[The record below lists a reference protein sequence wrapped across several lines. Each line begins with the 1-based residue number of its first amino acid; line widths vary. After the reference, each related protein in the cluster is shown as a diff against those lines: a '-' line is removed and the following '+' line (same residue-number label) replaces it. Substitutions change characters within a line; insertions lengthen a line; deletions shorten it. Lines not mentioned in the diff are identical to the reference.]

1 MSDQLHRAR
10 RPAKRRRKSTV
21 LPVLSQLLKNP
32 LSAICLSVVVFFVLV
47 MLFADLIVP
56 YENGIRMDGACRLLK
71 PCAEHIFGCD
81 SMGRDMFARM
91 VHGTRASLSMG
102 IGVTAFVMVIGT
114 VLGAISAYY
123 GGIVD
128 MVIMRIC
135 DLFLCIPGILM
146 ALALV
151 AALGP
156 GRNNLLIAISISSIP
171 GVTRQFRAL
180 MLNTLSNDYI
190 TAAKAYGA
198 WDWTIIRKH
207 VLPNVMAYIVLTA
220 TSSIAGMIM
229 QISGLSYIG
238 MGIQHPEP
246 EWGAM
251 LSDSRGYLFEAP
263 HLMLIPGIT
272 ILVVSLALNL
282 LGDALRDALD
292 PRLKAD

>member
-1 MSDQLHRAR
+1 MNERLQPR
-10 RPAKRRRKSTV
+10 RPAGRRRNSTFLRV
-21 LPVLSQLLKNP
+21 MGQLLRDP
-32 LSAICLSVVVFFVLV
+32 LSAACLLVVVFFILV
-47 MLFADLIVP
+47 MIFADQIVP
-56 YENGIRMDGACRLLK
+56 YELGIKLNGKTKLLK

-81 SMGRDMFARM
+81 HLGRDMFSRM
-91 VHGTRASLSMG
+91 VHGTRTSLSMG
-102 IGVTAFVMVIGT
+102 ITVTAVVMVVGT
-114 VLGAISAYY
+114 FLGAVCAYY
-123 GGIVD
+123 GGVLD
-128 MVIMRIC
+128 MVVMRIC

-156 GRNNLLIAISISSIP
+156 GRNNLLIAIGISSIP

-180 MLNTLSNDYI
+180 MLNVISNDYI
-190 TAAKAYGA
+190 TAARAAGA
-198 WDWTIIRKH
+198 RDFYIICKH

-238 MGIQHPEP
+238 MGIQQPEP

-251 LSDSRGYLFEAP
+251 LSEARSFMAEAP
-263 HLMLIPGIT
+263 HLILIPAVT
-272 ILVVSLALNL
+272 ILIVSLALNL

-292 PRLKAD
+292 PRLRAK

>member
-1 MSDQLHRAR
+1 MH
-10 RPAKRRRKSTV
+10 
-21 LPVLSQLLKNP
+21 
-32 LSAICLSVVVFFVLV
+32 LSAACLLFVVFLVFVII
-47 MLFADLIVP
+47 FAERIVP
-56 YENGIRMDGACRLLK
+56 YELGIKMNGSARLLK

-81 SMGRDMFARM
+81 NLGRDMFSRM
-91 VHGTRASLSMG
+91 IHGTRNSLSMG
-102 IGVTAFVMVIGT
+102 IGVTAVVMLAGT
-114 VLGAISAYY
+114 LLGAICAYY
-123 GGIVD
+123 GGVLD

-156 GRNNLLIAISISSIP
+156 GRKNLLIAIGISSIP

-180 MLNTLSNDYI
+180 MLNVISNDYI
-190 TAAKAYGA
+190 TAARAAGA
-198 WDWTIIRKH
+198 RDFHIIVRH
-207 VLPNVMAYIVLTA
+207 VLPNVLPYIVLTA

-251 LSDSRGYLFEAP
+251 LSDARSFLADAP
-263 HLMLIPGIT
+263 HLMIIPAVT
-272 ILVVSLALNL
+272 ILLVSLAFNL
-282 LGDALRDALD
+282 LGDAMRDALD
-292 PRLKAD
+292 PRLKRD

>member
-1 MSDQLHRAR
+1 MNERLKS
-10 RPAKRRRKSTV
+10 RPPVKRRRKSTTLRV
-21 LPVLSQLLKNP
+21 LKELMKNP
-32 LSAICLSVVVFFVLV
+32 LSAACLLFVVFLILV
-47 MLFADLIVP
+47 IIFANKIVP
-56 YENGIRMDGACRLLK
+56 YELGIKMNGSARLLK

-81 SMGRDMFARM
+81 NLGRDMFSRM
-91 VHGTRASLSMG
+91 IHGTRASMSMG
-102 IGVTAFVMVIGT
+102 LGVTAVVIAIGT
-114 VLGAISAYY
+114 LLGALCAYY
-123 GGIVD
+123 GGVLD
-128 MVIMRIC
+128 MVVMRIC

-156 GRNNLLIAISISSIP
+156 GRKNLLIAIGISSIP

-180 MLNTLSNDYI
+180 MLNVISNDYI
-190 TAAKAYGA
+190 TAARAAGA
-198 WDWTIIRKH
+198 RDLYIICKH

-251 LSDSRGYLFEAP
+251 LSEARTYLADGP
-263 HLMLIPGIT
+263 HMMLIPAAT
-272 ILVVSLALNL
+272 ILIVSLAFNL

-292 PRLKAD
+292 PRLKAK

>member
-1 MSDQLHRAR
+1 M
-10 RPAKRRRKSTV
+10 KRRRKSTFLRV
-21 LPVLSQLLKNP
+21 MKELLRNP
-32 LSAICLSVVVFFVLV
+32 LSALCLAVVLCLVLV
-47 MLFADLIVP
+47 MIFADAIVP
-56 YENGIRMDGACRLLK
+56 YELGIKLNGATKLLK

-81 SMGRDMFARM
+81 HLGRDLFSRM
-91 VHGTRASLSMG
+91 VHGTRTSLSMG
-102 IGVTAFVMVIGT
+102 LSVTAVVIAAGT
-114 VLGAISAYY
+114 LLGAICAYY
-123 GGIVD
+123 GGVVD
-128 MVIMRIC
+128 LVVMRIC

-156 GRNNLLIAISISSIP
+156 GRNNLLIAIGISSIP

-180 MLNTLSNDYI
+180 MLNVISNDYI
-190 TAAKAYGA
+190 VAARAAGA
-198 WDWTIIRKH
+198 KDFYIIRKH
-207 VLPNVMAYIVLTA
+207 VLPNVMPYIVLTA

-251 LSDSRGYLFEAP
+251 LSDARSHLADDP
-263 HLMLIPGIT
+263 HLLLIPAAAILIT
-272 ILVVSLALNL
+272 SLAFNL

-292 PRLKAD
+292 PRLKSK

>member
-1 MSDQLHRAR
+1 MS
-10 RPAKRRRKSTV
+10 RRRNPSTFLRV
-21 LPVLSQLLKNP
+21 MRELMRRP
-32 LSAICLSVVVFFVLV
+32 LSALCLLTVLFFLLV
-47 MLFADLIVP
+47 MLFADWIVP
-56 YENGIRMDGACRLLK
+56 YDLGIKLNAACRLLK

-81 SMGRDMFARM
+81 SLGRDMFSRM
-91 VHGTRASLSMG
+91 VHGTRTTLSMG
-102 IGVTAFVMVIGT
+102 IGVTVVVMGAGT
-114 VLGAISAYY
+114 LLGAICAYY
-123 GGIVD
+123 GGALD
-128 MVIMRIC
+128 MVIMRLC

-156 GRNNLLIAISISSIP
+156 GRNNLLIAIAVSSIP

-180 MLNTLSNDYI
+180 MLNVISNDYI
-190 TAAKAYGA
+190 TAARAAGA
-198 WDWTIIRKH
+198 RDGYIICRH

-220 TSSIAGMIM
+220 TGSISGMIM

-251 LSDSRGYLFEAP
+251 LSDARAYLAEAP
-263 HLMLIPGIT
+263 HLMLIPALT
-272 ILVVSLALNL
+272 ILVVCLAWNL

-292 PRLKAD
+292 PRLREE

>member
-1 MSDQLHRAR
+1 MNERLKPR
-10 RPAKRRRKSTV
+10 RSGGRRRNSTFLRV
-21 LPVLSQLLKNP
+21 MGELLRNP
-32 LSAICLSVVVFFVLV
+32 LSAACLAIVVFFILV
-47 MLFADLIVP
+47 MIFADQIVP
-56 YENGIRMDGACRLLK
+56 YELGIKLNGKTKLLK

-81 SMGRDMFARM
+81 HLGRDMFSRM
-91 VHGTRASLSMG
+91 VHGTRTSLSMG
-102 IGVTAFVMVIGT
+102 ITVTAVVMVAGT
-114 VLGAISAYY
+114 FLGAVCAYY
-123 GGIVD
+123 GGVLD
-128 MVIMRIC
+128 MVVMRIC

-156 GRNNLLIAISISSIP
+156 GRNNLLIAIGISSIP

-180 MLNTLSNDYI
+180 MLNVISNDYI
-190 TAAKAYGA
+190 TAARAAGA
-198 WDWTIIRKH
+198 RDFYIIRKH

-251 LSDSRGYLFEAP
+251 LSEARTNMADAP
-263 HLMLIPGIT
+263 HLIIVPALT
-272 ILVVSLALNL
+272 ILIVSLALNL

-292 PRLKAD
+292 PRLKAK

>member
-1 MSDQLHRAR
+1 MNQEINAR
-10 RPAKRRRKSTV
+10 RPAKRRRRSTLRRV
-21 LPVLSQLLKNP
+21 MGQLVRNP
-32 LSAICLSVVVFFVLV
+32 LSLVCLLVVVFFLLV
-47 MLFADLIVP
+47 MLFAHRIVP
-56 YENGIRMDGACRLLK
+56 YELGIKLNGACRLLK

-81 SMGRDMFARM
+81 SMGRDMFSRM
-91 VHGTRASLSMG
+91 VHGTRTSLSMG

-114 VLGAISAYY
+114 VLGAVSAYY
-123 GGIVD
+123 GGVLD
-128 MVIMRIC
+128 MVIMRVC

-180 MLNTLSNDYI
+180 MLNVMANDYI

-198 WDWTIIRKH
+198 RDWHIIRKH
-207 VLPNVMAYIVLTA
+207 VLPNVMSYIVLTA
-220 TSSIAGMIM
+220 TSPIAGMIM

-251 LSDSRGYLFEAP
+251 LSEARAYLFEAP
-263 HLMLIPGIT
+263 HLMVIPGVT

-292 PRLKAD
+292 PRLRAD

>member
-1 MSDQLHRAR
+1 MNHNTTPR
-10 RPAKRRRKSTV
+10 RPAKRRRNSTFLRV
-21 LPVLSQLLKNP
+21 MRELLRNP
-32 LSAICLSVVVFFVLV
+32 LSAVCLAVVVFFVLV
-47 MLFADLIVP
+47 MIFADMIVP
-56 YENGIRMDGACRLLK
+56 YELGIKLEGSCRLLK

-81 SMGRDMFARM
+81 NLGRDMFSRM

-102 IGVTAFVMVIGT
+102 LGVTAVVMAAGT
-114 VLGAISAYY
+114 LLGALCAYY
-123 GGIVD
+123 GGALD
-128 MVIMRIC
+128 MVVMRIC

-156 GRNNLLIAISISSIP
+156 GRTNLLIAIAISSIP

-180 MLNTLSNDYI
+180 MLNVMANDYI
-190 TAAKAYGA
+190 IAARAAGA
-198 WDWTIIRKH
+198 KDLYIIYKH

-251 LSDSRGYLFEAP
+251 LSEARNFMAEAP
-263 HLMLIPGIT
+263 HLILIPAIT
-272 ILVVSLALNL
+272 ILIVSLALNL

-292 PRLKAD
+292 PRLKGR

>member
-1 MSDQLHRAR
+1 MDRTLNSR
-10 RPAKRRRKSTV
+10 RPVKRRRKSAFLRV
-21 LPVLSQLLKNP
+21 MKELLRNP
-32 LSAICLSVVVFFVLV
+32 LSALCLAVVLGLILV
-47 MLFADLIVP
+47 MIFADQIVP
-56 YENGIRMDGACRLLK
+56 YELGIKLNGATKLLK

-81 SMGRDMFARM
+81 NLGRDMFSRM
-91 VHGTRASLSMG
+91 VHGTRTSLSMG
-102 IGVTAFVMVIGT
+102 LSVTAVVIAAGT
-114 VLGAISAYY
+114 LLGAVCAYY
-123 GGIVD
+123 GGVLD
-128 MVIMRIC
+128 MVVMRIC

-156 GRNNLLIAISISSIP
+156 GRRNVLIAIGISSLP
-171 GVTRQFRAL
+171 GVIRQFRAL
-180 MLNTLSNDYI
+180 MLNVISNDYI
-190 TAAKAYGA
+190 LAARAAGA
-198 WDWTIIRKH
+198 KDFYIIRKH

-251 LSDSRGYLFEAP
+251 LSEARSFLADAP
-263 HLMLIPGIT
+263 HLLLIPAGAILIT
-272 ILVVSLALNL
+272 SLVFNL

-292 PRLKAD
+292 PRLKAE

>member
-1 MSDQLHRAR
+1 MNERLKS
-10 RPAKRRRKSTV
+10 RPPVKRRRKSTALRV
-21 LPVLSQLLKNP
+21 LKELMGNP
-32 LSAICLSVVVFFVLV
+32 LSAACLLFVVFLILV
-47 MLFADLIVP
+47 IIFAEKIVP
-56 YENGIRMDGACRLLK
+56 YELGIKMNGSARLLK

-81 SMGRDMFARM
+81 NLGRDMFSRM
-91 VHGTRASLSMG
+91 VHGTRNSLSMG
-102 IGVTAFVMVIGT
+102 IGVTAVVMVAGT
-114 VLGAISAYY
+114 ILGAICAYY
-123 GGIVD
+123 GGVLD

-156 GRNNLLIAISISSIP
+156 GRKNLLIAIGISSIP

-180 MLNTLSNDYI
+180 MLNVISNDYI
-190 TAAKAYGA
+190 TAARASGA
-198 WDWTIIRKH
+198 RDGYIILKH

-220 TSSIAGMIM
+220 TSSISGMIM

-238 MGIQHPEP
+238 MGIQQPEP

-251 LSDSRGYLFEAP
+251 LSDARTFLADGP
-263 HLMLIPGIT
+263 HLMIIPAVT
-272 ILVVSLALNL
+272 ILLVSLAFNL

-292 PRLKAD
+292 PRLKGE

>member
-1 MSDQLHRAR
+1 MNERLQPR
-10 RPAKRRRKSTV
+10 RPAGRRRNSTFLRV
-21 LPVLSQLLKNP
+21 MGQLLRDP
-32 LSAICLSVVVFFVLV
+32 LSAACLLVVVFFILV
-47 MLFADLIVP
+47 MIFADQIVP
-56 YENGIRMDGACRLLK
+56 YELGIKLNGKARLLK

-81 SMGRDMFARM
+81 NLGRDMFSRM
-91 VHGTRASLSMG
+91 VHGTRTSLSMG
-102 IGVTAFVMVIGT
+102 ITVTAVVMVAGT
-114 VLGAISAYY
+114 FLGALCAYY
-123 GGIVD
+123 GGFLD
-128 MVIMRIC
+128 MVVMRIC

-156 GRNNLLIAISISSIP
+156 GRNNLLIAIGISSIP

-180 MLNTLSNDYI
+180 MLNVISNDYI
-190 TAAKAYGA
+190 TAARAAGA
-198 WDWTIIRKH
+198 RDFYIICKH

-238 MGIQHPEP
+238 MGIQQPEP

-251 LSDSRGYLFEAP
+251 LSEARSFMAEAP
-263 HLMLIPGIT
+263 HLILIPAVT
-272 ILVVSLALNL
+272 ILIVSLALNL

-292 PRLKAD
+292 PRLRAK

>member
-1 MSDQLHRAR
+1 MDRTLNSR
-10 RPAKRRRKSTV
+10 RPVKRRRKSTFLRV
-21 LPVLSQLLKNP
+21 MKELLRNP
-32 LSAICLSVVVFFVLV
+32 LSVLCLAVVFGLILV
-47 MLFADLIVP
+47 MIFADQIVP
-56 YENGIRMDGACRLLK
+56 YELGIKLNGATKLLK

-81 SMGRDMFARM
+81 NLGRDMFSRM
-91 VHGTRASLSMG
+91 VHGTRTSLSMG
-102 IGVTAFVMVIGT
+102 LSVTAVVIAAGT
-114 VLGAISAYY
+114 LLGAVCAYY
-123 GGIVD
+123 GGVLD
-128 MVIMRIC
+128 MVVMRIC

-156 GRNNLLIAISISSIP
+156 GRRNVLIAIGISSLP
-171 GVTRQFRAL
+171 GVIRQFRAL
-180 MLNTLSNDYI
+180 MLNVISNDYI
-190 TAAKAYGA
+190 LAARAAGA
-198 WDWTIIRKH
+198 KDFYIIRKH

-251 LSDSRGYLFEAP
+251 LSEARSFLADAP
-263 HLMLIPGIT
+263 HLLLIPAGAILIT
-272 ILVVSLALNL
+272 SLVFNL

-292 PRLKAD
+292 PRLKAE